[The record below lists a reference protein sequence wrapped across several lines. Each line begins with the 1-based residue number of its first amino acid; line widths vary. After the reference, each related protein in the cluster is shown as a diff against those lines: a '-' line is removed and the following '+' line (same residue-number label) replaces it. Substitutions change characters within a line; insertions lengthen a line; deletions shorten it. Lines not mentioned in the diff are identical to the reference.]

1 MNGNIPFFLSNTGY
15 FSPWNP
21 QDLEEF
27 STHFQRVK
35 LKEGAI
41 LFKEG
46 DEDEA
51 WYIIMSG
58 RMSIVREG
66 AMGSSHILA
75 ELETGEAF
83 GEMSLLE
90 KRPRMGSALAM
101 EESVILK
108 LDRIIFD
115 GLINDHHPIA
125 VSMLREMAISQ
136 SRRLRE
142 IMFILQDL
150 TEADMVHDV
159 LPDVGP
165 LDVNAVLRAGL
176 LFN

>member
-1 MNGNIPFFLSNTGY
+1 MNIIPGFLSGTGY
-15 FSPWNP
+15 FSDWSPT
-21 QDLEEF
+21 DLEAF
-27 STHFQRVK
+27 STHFQEMT
-35 LKEGAI
+35 LDEGAI
-41 LFKEG
+41 LFSEG
-46 DEDEA
+46 DEDTA
-51 WYIIMSG
+51 WYIIMAG
-58 RMSIVREG
+58 RMSIVRGG
-66 AMGSSHILA
+66 ADGASHILA
-75 ELETGEAF
+75 ELEKGEAF

-90 KRPRMGSALAM
+90 KRPRMGSAMAM
-101 EESVILK
+101 EKSVILK
-108 LDRIIFD
+108 LDRVIFD
-115 GLINDHHPIA
+115 VLIGEQHPIA
-125 VSMLREMAISQ
+125 VGMLREMAISQ

>member
-1 MNGNIPFFLSNTGY
+1 MSLHVPDFLAGTGY
-15 FSPWNP
+15 FSSWSPS
-21 QDLEEF
+21 QLESF
-27 STHFQRVK
+27 SSHFQEISME
-35 LKEGAI
+35 EGDI

-46 DEDEA
+46 DEDTA

-58 RMSIVREG
+58 RISIVREG
-66 AMGSSHILA
+66 TVSSHILA

-90 KRPRMGSALAM
+90 KRPRMGSAMAM
-101 EESVILK
+101 ESSTILK
-108 LDRIIFD
+108 LDRIIFE
-115 GLINDHHPIA
+115 GLLDDQHPIA
-125 VSMLREMAISQ
+125 VGMLKEIAVSQ

-142 IMFILQDL
+142 TMFILQDL
-150 TEADMVHDV
+150 TEADMVQDIF
-159 LPDVGP
+159 PDVGP

>member
-1 MNGNIPFFLSNTGY
+1 MSTNIPDFLSGTGY
-15 FSPWNP
+15 FSSWSPEE
-21 QDLEEF
+21 LSEF
-27 STHFQRVK
+27 STHFQMYNV
-35 LKEGAI
+35 KEGEL

-46 DEDEA
+46 DEDTA

-58 RMSIVREG
+58 RISIIRDGQV
-66 AMGSSHILA
+66 GSSHILA

-90 KRPRMGSALAM
+90 RRPRMGSAMAM
-101 EESVILK
+101 DESIILK
-108 LDRIIFD
+108 LDRVIFEALLD
-115 GLINDHHPIA
+115 DHHPIA
-125 VSMLREMAISQ
+125 VGMLKEMAISQ

-142 IMFILQDL
+142 IVFILQDL
-150 TEADMVHDV
+150 TEADMVQDV

-165 LDVNAVLRAGL
+165 LDVNSVLRASL